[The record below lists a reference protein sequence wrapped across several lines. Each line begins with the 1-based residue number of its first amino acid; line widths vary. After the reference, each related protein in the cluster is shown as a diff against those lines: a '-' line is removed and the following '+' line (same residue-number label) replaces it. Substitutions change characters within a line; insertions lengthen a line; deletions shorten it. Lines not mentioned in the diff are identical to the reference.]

1 MHISF
6 LSDKRLLILLH
17 LSACALFF
25 ILPIYLITTDSGRDT
40 IFIARF
46 FSQAII
52 YVLLFYLNYFWLIP
66 YLLFKNKKVQY
77 YLIIVS
83 IIIAFFFAST
93 AVNTYIIQHQENPRQ
108 QEAFNKIAKEYRLP
122 KPSRKYELFNYL
134 FTCTLICGFSLGLRM
149 SEKYGENE
157 KRRKELEKERLNSE
171 LAFLKNQISPHFFF
185 NTLNNIYS
193 LIQINT
199 EDAQNSVLKLSRLMR
214 YLLYESEHGD
224 TPLNREI
231 DFMNNYIDLMRL
243 RLNKKVR
250 LSVSLPE
257 PISEQTIPPL
267 LFIPFI
273 ENAFKHGISYQ
284 GDSFISIKMKLTGES
299 SLIFSCTNSLTENGE
314 SVKTGESGIGLEN
327 AKKRLALLFPGHYN
341 LSINRKDSTFDVL
354 LKIDLQKNLK
364 A

>member
-1 MHISF
+1 MHITF
-6 LSDKRLLILLH
+6 LSDKKLLILLH

-25 ILPIYLITTDSGRDT
+25 ILPVYLIITDSGRDT
-40 IFIARF
+40 VFIARF
-46 FSQAII
+46 CAQAII

-66 YLLFKNKKVQY
+66 YLLFKNQKVQY
-77 YLIIVS
+77 YLIIIS
-83 IIIAFFFAST
+83 IVIAFFFANM
-93 AVNTYIIQHQENPRQ
+93 AVNSYIIQRHENARQE
-108 QEAFNKIAKEYRLP
+108 EAFMKIAQEYRLP
-122 KPSRKYELFNYL
+122 RPSRKYELFNYL

-149 SEKYGENE
+149 SEKYRENE
-157 KRRKELEKERLNSE
+157 KRRKELEKESLNSE

-199 EDAQNSVLKLSRLMR
+199 EDAQNSVLKLSKLMR

-243 RLNKKVR
+243 RLSNKVS

-257 PISEQTIPPL
+257 STGNQTIPPL

-284 GDSFISIKMKLTGES
+284 GNSFISIEMRLTQS
-299 SLIFSCTNSLTENGE
+299 SLTFNCINSLAENGE
-314 SVKTGESGIGLEN
+314 AIKIGESGIGLEN

-341 LSINRKDSTFDVL
+341 LLISRRNSTFEISL
-354 LKIDLQKNLK
+354 NIDLQKSTEI
-364 A
+364 